1 MHIAFLGLGLIGGSV
16 AGAASRAGYAT
27 RVTAWTPDGSGP
39 RAAAADGIEVSASAG
54 EAIFGADLIVLA
66 APPVACLTL
75 LDDLAGPLAGDL
87 APGAVVT
94 DVASTKALIVNRAR
108 ARGLR
113 FVGGHPMAGREAS
126 GYEAADSDL
135 FRGRPWVI
143 VAAEPS
149 DAAADDRVAG
159 LAAACGAR
167 PVRMSA
173 LDHDSAVAAVS
184 HVPLVVSAAL
194 VEAMSR
200 RTDWPVSSSLAAG
213 GWASMTRLALG
224 DPVMGA
230 GIVAT
235 NARPIADA
243 LRDVQSILGEWVEL
257 IEAGTIDPLEVERR
271 LAEARRRASSAG
283 PAVAGGAGDADAPG

>member
-16 AGAASRAGYAT
+16 ARAGSRAGYAT

-66 APPVACLTL
+66 APPVACLGL
-75 LDDLAGPLAGDL
+75 LDDLAGPLARDL

-94 DVASTKALIVNRAR
+94 DVASTKAMIVDRAR
-108 ARGLR
+108 ASGLR

-126 GYEAADSDL
+126 GYGAADSDL

-143 VAAEPS
+143 VAAEPN
-149 DAAADDRVAG
+149 DTAADDRVAG

-173 LDHDSAVAAVS
+173 LDHDSAVAAIS

-194 VEAMSR
+194 VEAMTG
-200 RTDWPVSSSLAAG
+200 RTDWPASSSLAAG
-213 GWASMTRLALG
+213 GWGSMTRLALG
-224 DPVMGA
+224 DPAMGA

-243 LRDVQSILGEWVEL
+243 LRDLQAILGDWVEL
-257 IEAGTIDPLEVERR
+257 IEAGAIDPSEVERR
-271 LAEARRRASSAG
+271 LAEARGRASSPG
-283 PAVAGGAGDADAPG
+283 TAVAGDADAPG